1 MNRCRAHASWS
12 IDPTRAWNGLLS
24 FPFLH
29 QCGVLNQVPNRGGP
43 QKVMKKV
50 SFKIDT
56 YLCCYLWDSSSIS
69 TDRMSYKSLSLDF
82 ISYLLFTI
90 RTTTERKRKTY
101 SEFEAFEK
109 FFFKLWFLQKIFSFK
124 TEMDR
129 YKNFMTNFFIF
140 SSRKKY
146 FTFIYFFK
154 IFFFN
159 FCEWKSINF
168 FPLSNLELERAQA
181 WARRP
186 RPKSWACS
194 TR

>member
-1 MNRCRAHASWS
+1 MNRSRAHASWS
-12 IDPTRAWNGLLS
+12 IDPTGAWNGLLS

-29 QCGVLNQVPNRGGP
+29 QCGVPNQVPKRGTS
-43 QKVMKKV
+43 QKVMKKL

-56 YLCCYLWDSSSIS
+56 YLCYLWHSSSIS
-69 TDRMSYKSLSLDF
+69 TGRISFKSLSLDF

-109 FFFKLWFLQKIFSFK
+109 FFKLWFLQKIFSFK

-129 YKNFMTNFFIF
+129 LKNFMTNFFIF

-146 FTFIYFFK
+146 FTFIYFSN
-154 IFFFN
+154 FFF
-159 FCEWKSINF
+159 
-168 FPLSNLELERAQA
+168 
-181 WARRP
+181 
-186 RPKSWACS
+186 
-194 TR
+194 